1 MFLNKCP
8 CKNVLG
14 QEKKGGVGGGA
25 IKVLHI
31 QETNEQKQSKKKK
44 KKDHDC
50 LVYRQESMK
59 SLHSLETKQALHPLL
74 SVNWAGQDSAG
85 ISLVAAATSNIFVA
99 TNFVGVTNTCLL
111 QQNAPFVM
119 TKVCL
124 SGRKT

>member
-1 MFLNKCP
+1 MPL
-8 CKNVLG
+8 
-14 QEKKGGVGGGA
+14 QECAWARKRKRGGVGGA

-85 ISLVAAATSNIFVA
+85 ISLVAAATSNIFVV
-99 TNFVGVTNTCLL
+99 TNFCWCDKHMFVATKRTFCHDKSVLVGTKNVLL
-111 QQNAPFVM
+111 
-119 TKVCL
+119 
-124 SGRKT
+124 